1 MKKLLHQVSLFAIVF
16 GLLSAGI
23 LGAAGG
29 EKAKSKSYSFTL
41 GSAIKVGST
50 TLKAGDYKVK
60 VEGSDAVIT
69 RVASNETV
77 KIPAKIETGTD
88 KFDKNA
94 LIQNTEAGESRLTA
108 LGLKGTR
115 DVIKFN

>member
-1 MKKLLHQVSLFAIVF
+1 MKKLLQQVSLFAMVL
-16 GLLSAGI
+16 GLLTAGI
-23 LGAAGG
+23 LGAADGD
-29 EKAKSKSYSFTL
+29 KAKSKSYSFTF
-41 GSAIKVGST
+41 GSVIKVGNT

-60 VEGSDAVIT
+60 VEGSGAVFT

-77 KIPAKIETGTD
+77 KVPAKVETGTD

-94 LIQNTEAGESRLTA
+94 LIQTTEGGESRLTA